1 MKQEMGK
8 SLIVYYS
15 RSDENYFGGKIVNL
29 AVGNTAIAAEKLKH
43 LTGADIFEIVPVKG
57 YPANYTRCTE
67 VAQMELNAGSRP
79 EFIGDVPHFASYDTI
94 YVGYPNWWGT
104 MPMVVMTFL
113 EKYDFGGKKIFPFCT
128 NEGSG
133 MGSSEH
139 DIRRLCPT
147 SQIGAG
153 LSVRGSNVKNCDE
166 LLAKWIKSHEF

>member
-1 MKQEMGK
+1 MGK

-104 MPMVVMTFL
+104 FPMAVCTFL
-113 EKYDFGGKKIFPFCT
+113 EYASFNGKTIIPFCT
-128 NEGSG
+128 HEGG
-133 MGSSEH
+133 GFGHSET
-139 DIRRLCPT
+139 DIRKLCPDAILLPGIAI
-147 SQIGAG
+147 QG
-153 LSVRGSNVKNCDE
+153 GS
-166 LLAKWIKSHEF
+166 AKTADVQLEEWLKKSNS